1 MFLDKEHYDRLGI
14 YSIFRKGGIGYP
26 KLRGKMFSIQTP
38 QTLLQTAKD
47 NKHRHNDYRERLSIG
62 GNIEA
67 GFVDR
72 WLNEVRI
79 EELFQNVYDRLI
91 LDTMLIA
98 VRKGNIPD
106 MDEHEVV
113 NVVIKRL
120 NLA

>member
-1 MFLDKEHYDRLGI
+1 
-14 YSIFRKGGIGYP
+14 
-26 KLRGKMFSIQTP
+26 MFSIQTP

-47 NKHRHNDYRERLSIG
+47 KKHRHNDYRERLSIG